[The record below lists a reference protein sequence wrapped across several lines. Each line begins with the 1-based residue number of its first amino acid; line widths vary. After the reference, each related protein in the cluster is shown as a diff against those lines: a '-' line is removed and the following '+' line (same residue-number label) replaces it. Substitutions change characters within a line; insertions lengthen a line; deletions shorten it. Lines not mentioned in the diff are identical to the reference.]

1 MRKKDVEAKPV
12 EYDIPAA
19 ATASGNLVL
28 EWQPDPA
35 ESGNGRFVQVSEVW
49 LIRK

>member
-1 MRKKDVEAKPV
+1 MRKKDADVKPV
-12 EYDIPAA
+12 EYEIPAE
-19 ATASGNLVL
+19 ATAGGTLVL

-49 LIRK
+49 LVR